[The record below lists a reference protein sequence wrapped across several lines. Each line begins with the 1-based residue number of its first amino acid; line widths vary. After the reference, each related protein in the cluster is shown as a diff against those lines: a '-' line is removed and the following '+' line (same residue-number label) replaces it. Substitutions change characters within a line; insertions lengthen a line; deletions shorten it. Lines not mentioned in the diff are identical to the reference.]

1 MMSLSL
7 RNKLYFGFGVCVII
21 AGLLAGY
28 AIWAGFSNS
37 AAFMSYR
44 SAALASASSTDA
56 TTAVLRMRLEVKQF
70 RGGLV
75 DSAVPMM
82 DDQLVVL
89 EEIVDEV
96 AERAPE
102 LADEFRSKL
111 EQAYIYRDAA
121 MRAKAI
127 QQELDTAVVEDLFP
141 SATAARVALTQI
153 NELIIADQS
162 PEASTLVTEAIQHL
176 LLARV
181 YSNRYLNAG
190 DDSQMVRFRNE
201 LAVMQET
208 VAQLGASLTTLAQRT
223 LIEEVETQVAAY
235 GAALEHVSTL
245 VVARDRIYAEDL
257 QDIGDSALAAALE
270 LAQAQRAYQDTIG
283 PALSESF
290 VNQKMMAVAV
300 GLAGVV
306 LAASF
311 GLVLATSISRPI
323 LGLTGVMDRLRERDY
338 SVQVPALARK
348 DELGSM
354 ARAVD
359 VFKQGMEEGDR
370 LRAEREAEQAK
381 RLERQERVEAAIA
394 TFDTDS
400 RDLIETVTRAAG
412 EMQQSAETLSAAA
425 EESKV
430 QAQTVAAASQETSQS
445 VQTVAGAAEELTA
458 SIAEIGQQVGQ
469 STSMSQ
475 TAVTDAQGA
484 QDKVNQLNTSAEGI
498 GEVIKLISEIA
509 EQTNLLALNAT
520 IEAAR
525 AGDAGK
531 GFAVVASEVKSLASQ
546 TARATDEIGS
556 QVEAIQVATATSVD
570 SIRSIT
576 ERISEM
582 DEVSSAIAA
591 AVEEQSAAT
600 QDIARSV
607 QDVADGSEEVSRTI
621 SGVSDAA
628 SDTGAASVQVL
639 QASNVLNEKADAM
652 RTSIRTFLDVI
663 RAA

>member
-7 RNKLYFGFGVCVII
+7 KTKLYFGFGVCVMI

-28 AIWAGFSNS
+28 AIWAGFNNAS
-37 AAFMSYR
+37 AFTSYR

-75 DSAVPMM
+75 DTAVPMM

-89 EEIVDEV
+89 EQIVDQV
-96 AERAPE
+96 AVRAPG
-102 LADEFRSKL
+102 LADEFRVKL
-111 EQAYIYRDAA
+111 EEAHVYREAA
-121 MRAKAI
+121 MRAKEI
-127 QQELDTAVVEDLFP
+127 QVLLDTAIAEELFP
-141 SATAARVALTQI
+141 NATHARLALSDI
-153 NELIIADQS
+153 NERIFADQHS
-162 PEASTLVTEAIQHL
+162 QSSYLVTQSLQHL
-176 LLARV
+176 LLARI
-181 YSNRYLNAG
+181 YSNRYLSSGNDAF
-190 DDSQMVRFRNE
+190 MERFRAE
-201 LAVMQET
+201 MGTTRDFVG
-208 VAQLGASLTTLAQRT
+208 QLRDSLTTPAQLA
-223 LIEEVETQVAAY
+223 LVDEVDASVTAY
-235 GAALEHVSTL
+235 SDALERVSAL
-245 VVARDRIYAEDL
+245 VAERDRIYAVDL
-257 QDIGDSALAAALE
+257 QRVGDGVLMSALE
-270 LAQAQRAYQDTIG
+270 LAEAQQSYQDSIG

-290 VNQKMMAVAV
+290 TSQKMTAVAV

-306 LAASF
+306 LATAF
-311 GLVLATSISRPI
+311 GLILATSISKPI
-323 LGLTGVMDRLRERDY
+323 VGLTGVMDRLRERDY
-338 SVQVPALARK
+338 SVVVPALSRK

-354 ARAVD
+354 ARAID
-359 VFKQGMEEGDR
+359 VFKQCMEDGDR
-370 LRAEREAEQAK
+370 MRAEREAEQVK
-381 RLERQERVEAAIA
+381 RLERQEKVEAAIA
-394 TFDTDS
+394 AFDADS
-400 RDLIETVTRAAG
+400 RELIEIVSTSAG
-412 EMQQSAETLSAAA
+412 EMQQAAQTLSASA

-430 QAQTVAAASQETSQS
+430 QAQTVASASQETSQS

-469 STSMSQ
+469 STDMSQ
-475 TAVTDAQGA
+475 QAVSDARGT
-484 QDKVNQLNTSAEGI
+484 QDKVNELNKTAEGI
-498 GEVIKLISEIA
+498 GEVIKLISDIA

-525 AGDAGK
+525 AGEAGK

-546 TARATDEIGS
+546 TAKATDEIGT
-556 QVEAIQVATATSVD
+556 QVEAIQAATATSVV

-576 ERISEM
+576 ERIASM

-621 SGVSDAA
+621 VGVSDAA
-628 SDTGAASVQVL
+628 TDTGAASVQVL
-639 QASNVLNEKADAM
+639 QASNVLNEKADVM
-652 RTSIRTFLDVI
+652 RARIHAFLDVI